1 MGIVNMGD
9 ITRANE
15 ESLYRL
21 FGIDAELLIDH
32 AWGRETTTM
41 ADIKAYKSKSNSVSN
56 GQVLARDYSF
66 EECRLIVKEMTD
78 GLCLEMADKN
88 VVTDSMSL
96 MIGYSNELEL
106 KPAIGTTSM
115 SVATNS
121 YRTIIPYVM
130 ELYERIVDK
139 SKPIRRLSLSC
150 NNIVNEAY
158 QQYDLFTD
166 PAELEKDR
174 RLQKAAL
181 EIKER
186 FGKNALVRGMD
197 LQEAGTTIERN
208 RQIGGHKSGE

>member
-1 MGIVNMGD
+1 
-9 ITRANE
+9 
-15 ESLYRL
+15 
-21 FGIDAELLIDH
+21 
-32 AWGRETTTM
+32 M
-41 ADIKAYKSKSNSVSN
+41 ADS
-56 GQVLARDYSF
+56 
-66 EECRLIVKEMTD
+66 
-78 GLCLEMADKN
+78 LCLEMAGKN
-88 VVTDSMSL
+88 VVTGSMSL

-121 YRTIIPYVM
+121 YRTIIPYMM

-139 SKPIRRLSLSC
+139 SKTIRRLSLSC